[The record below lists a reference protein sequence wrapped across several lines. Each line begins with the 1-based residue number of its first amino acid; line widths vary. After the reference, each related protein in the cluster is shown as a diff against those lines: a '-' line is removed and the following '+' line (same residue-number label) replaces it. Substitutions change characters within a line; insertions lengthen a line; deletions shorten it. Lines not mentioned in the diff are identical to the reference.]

1 MSFTSLTVH
10 CTIMVSSKLLM
21 KWHIFKW
28 QLHFIIFPVTAPG
41 VASGV
46 TRKTQFHYTE
56 AIWHSVSRLQ
66 MKVDLKF
73 GADEFLGVGGRIYVL
88 KHS

>member
-56 AIWHSVSRLQ
+56 AIWRSVSRLQ
-66 MKVDLKF
+66 VKVDLKF
-73 GADEFLGVGGRIYVL
+73 GTDEFFWGWGGGAYMF
-88 KHS
+88 